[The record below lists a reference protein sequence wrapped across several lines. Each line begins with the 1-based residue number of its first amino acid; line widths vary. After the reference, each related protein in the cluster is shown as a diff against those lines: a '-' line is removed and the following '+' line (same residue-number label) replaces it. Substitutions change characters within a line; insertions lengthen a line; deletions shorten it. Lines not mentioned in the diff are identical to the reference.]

1 MFKNLWEKRKNR
13 GAEEL
18 WSVAGNEKMSRGKRW
33 LKGIISRRKRS
44 KSGLAPTVNVHAQR
58 AAWVLPNRL
67 NRIGLD
73 GKEWRKRYIPR
84 VIEKSLNPT

>member
-1 MFKNLWEKRKNR
+1 MEGCWKRKDVKR
-13 GAEEL
+13 KKMAERYY
-18 WSVAGNEKMSRGKRW
+18 KP
-33 LKGIISRRKRS
+33 RKRS

-58 AAWVLPNRL
+58 AAWGLPNRL